1 MTQIEL
7 TVMQDLIQHI
17 YNRMG
22 DENITDMQYRDYRTQ
37 IAGMTKM
44 LKAIGYIVEKDG
56 LGVITIERRITK

>member
-1 MTQIEL
+1 
-7 TVMQDLIQHI
+7 MQGMIQHT

-56 LGVITIERRITK
+56 LGNITIEKRMTAK